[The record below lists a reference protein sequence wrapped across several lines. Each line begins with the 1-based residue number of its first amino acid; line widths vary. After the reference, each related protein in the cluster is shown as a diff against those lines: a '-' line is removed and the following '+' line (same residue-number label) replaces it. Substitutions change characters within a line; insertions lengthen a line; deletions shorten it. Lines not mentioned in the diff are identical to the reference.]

1 MQTNKM
7 IVFVLT
13 VGVVAAIPLFNRVA
27 HSYPGNSSLAIS
39 QTRGTTP
46 PAGGSVNSSN
56 TEAATTPA
64 TAPEQPPAPSAA
76 SQAPTDE
83 HPTAAASDST
93 IATAAAS
100 GSTIATA
107 AASGPTIAA
116 APANRPAVATT
127 VPEPIVVPL
136 GTTLIVRLA
145 EQLGSSISEEGQS
158 FSAVLDRDVVVN
170 GQMVIAAGTGVTGKV
185 TLASPVGPLAGEAHL
200 QLKLTSLYVNNA
212 DLAVVTSTRSFGA
225 KIKGKNKV
233 GRFVRGLVKRAVG
246 EEREVILD
254 DQSAYSFTLGQP
266 LQIQ

>member
-1 MQTNKM
+1 
-7 IVFVLT
+7 
-13 VGVVAAIPLFNRVA
+13 
-27 HSYPGNSSLAIS
+27 
-39 QTRGTTP
+39 
-46 PAGGSVNSSN
+46 
-56 TEAATTPA
+56 
-64 TAPEQPPAPSAA
+64 
-76 SQAPTDE
+76 
-83 HPTAAASDST
+83 
-93 IATAAAS
+93 
-100 GSTIATA
+100 
-107 AASGPTIAA
+107 
-116 APANRPAVATT
+116 
-127 VPEPIVVPL
+127 VVPL

-158 FSAVLDRDVVVN
+158 FSAALDRDVVVN

-233 GRFVRGLVKRAVG
+233 GRFVKGLVKRAVG
-246 EEREVILD
+246 EEREVLLD